1 MGNAVEKRSGT
12 STTTTTAAAADADA
26 DADAENGTAHR
37 SVRGFCCKRRTA

>member
-12 STTTTTAAAADADA
+12 STTAAAA

-37 SVRGFCCKRRTA
+37 SVRGFCRKRRTA

>member
-12 STTTTTAAAADADA
+12 STTTAAAADA

>member
-12 STTTTTAAAADADA
+12 STTAAAADAHA

>member
-12 STTTTTAAAADADA
+12 STTTAAAADADA

>member
-12 STTTTTAAAADADA
+12 STTTAAAA

>member
-1 MGNAVEKRSGT
+1 MGNTIEKRSGT
-12 STTTTTAAAADADA
+12 STTTAAAADADA

>member
-12 STTTTTAAAADADA
+12 STTTAAAADA

-37 SVRGFCCKRRTA
+37 SVRGLCCKRRTA

>member
-12 STTTTTAAAADADA
+12 STTAAAADADA
-26 DADAENGTAHR
+26 NAENGTAHR